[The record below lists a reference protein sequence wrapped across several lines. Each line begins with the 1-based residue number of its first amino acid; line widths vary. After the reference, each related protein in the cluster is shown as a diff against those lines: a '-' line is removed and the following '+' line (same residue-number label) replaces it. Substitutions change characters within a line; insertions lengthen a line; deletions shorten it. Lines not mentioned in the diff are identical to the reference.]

1 MQQHTLR
8 RAASLKGIGLH
19 SGREVSITLRPAAPD
34 TGVVFYRTDLAGA
47 PPIAAQAAH
56 IADTRRATG
65 LACGDVGVH
74 TVEHLLAALMAM
86 GVDNAAVDI
95 SAAEPPLGDG
105 SALTFVRLIQE
116 AGVIEQDRPLRVRT
130 VTQPLWVRHPD
141 KFIVILPH
149 DGLRISFTSLNPCPA
164 IGVQYGDF
172 EITPTTFVQEIA
184 PARTVGF
191 MHEIETLKAQG
202 LGLGGSLDTV
212 VVFDEQ
218 GCPLVPLRFPDE
230 LVRHKILDVIGDLAL
245 VGPVRGHVIAVK
257 SGHALNAE
265 LTRLIAA
272 SVEKA

>member
-8 RAASLKGIGLH
+8 RAVSLQGIGLH
-19 SGREVSITLRPAAPD
+19 SGREVTITLRPAAPD
-34 TGVVFYRTDLAGA
+34 TGIVFCRTDIPAA
-47 PPIAAQAAH
+47 PPIPADAAH

-65 LACGDVGVH
+65 LAAGGVSVH
-74 TVEHLLAALMAM
+74 TVEHLLAALVAM
-86 GVDNAAVDI
+86 DVDNAAVDI

-116 AGVIEQDRPLRVRT
+116 AGLTTQERPRRARVITR
-130 VTQPLWVRHPD
+130 PLWVRHPD

-149 DGLRISFTSLNPCPA
+149 DGWRISFTSLNPCPA
-164 IGVQYGDF
+164 IAVQYGDF
-172 EITPTTFVQEIA
+172 AITPDTFVQEIA

-191 MHEIETLKAQG
+191 LQEIEALKAQG
-202 LGLGGSLDTV
+202 LGLGGSLETV
-212 VVFDEQ
+212 AVYDEH
-218 GCPLVPLRFPDE
+218 GCPVAPLRFADE

-245 VGPVRGHVIAVK
+245 AGPVRGHVIAVK

>member
-1 MQQHTLR
+1 MQQHTLCG
-8 RAASLKGIGLH
+8 AASLCGTGLH
-19 SGREVSITLRPAAPD
+19 SGREVTIPLRPAAPD
-34 TGVVFYRTDLAGA
+34 TGLAFYRTDLAGA
-47 PPIAAQAAH
+47 PPVAAQAAH

-65 LACGDVGVH
+65 LASGGARVQ
-74 TVEHLLAALMAM
+74 TIEHLLAALAAM

-105 SALTFVRLIQE
+105 SALPFVKIIQE
-116 AGVIEQDRPLRVRT
+116 AGVTEQDRPRRVRT
-130 VTQPLWVRHPD
+130 VTRPLWVRHPD
-141 KFIVILPH
+141 KFIVILPYE
-149 DGLRISFTSLNPCPA
+149 GWRISFTSLNSAPA

-172 EITPTTFVQEIA
+172 EITPAAFVQEIA

-191 MHEIETLKAQG
+191 MQEIEALKAQG

-245 VGPVRGHVIAVK
+245 LGPVRGHVIAVK

-265 LTRLIAA
+265 LIRLIAA
-272 SVEKA
+272 SVEKV